1 MEPKGLTWLKETY
14 KFDQTQTEPKDYHVV
29 LLKAEEWQWYER
41 LRRNC
46 KCKSENTLTLIL
58 NR

>member
-29 LLKAEEWQWYER
+29 LLKAEE
-41 LRRNC
+41 
-46 KCKSENTLTLIL
+46 
-58 NR
+58 